1 MPPVDPPIESTPEGT
16 GKIRLRA
23 EKPFCV
29 DVWSVVVYWVLAST
43 PGVPSPI
50 GMTRTRSA
58 RVLCSN
64 VTGVGLEYVAVS
76 PVVVVVPDFREY
88 VMVAVNVGLKVSVS
102 GFASGG
108 TRSAAGT
115 AKIGS
120 AAELFE
126 SVAVTAGVA
135 AKL

>member
-1 MPPVDPPIESTPEGT
+1 M
-16 GKIRLRA
+16 RA

-50 GMTRTRSA
+50 GKTRTRSA

-64 VTGVGLEYVAVS
+64 VTAVGLEYVAVS